1 MKPQVKRL
9 QSNINEHLCFLFITS
24 NNKAKCIRPWTPILV
39 FSQLNFQD
47 FHHVFHRSLSTAW
60 KPSVVLL
67 PFHRRIPQAAPSISS
82 PNTARILHPDHKRK
96 EGLTLLSQ
104 TTRIELERF
113 PPFLSYWGLLEFLE
127 WNLSFLWYAWLS
139 FWHMTSKSFSFAYK
153 MRYKSVSSS
162 AYYLQTDSEL
172 HQYNIW
178 TD

>member
-1 MKPQVKRL
+1 MDIKKYQTEIRQTKSPAKTLQMKPQVKRL

-82 PNTARILHPDHKRK
+82 PNTARDSPPRPRKKRRAYIIESDNEDWTWALPSFSELLRTSRISWMK
-96 EGLTLLSQ
+96 FVFPLIRLT
-104 TTRIELERF
+104 
-113 PPFLSYWGLLEFLE
+113 EFLTHDIKV
-127 WNLSFLWYAWLS
+127 FL
-139 FWHMTSKSFSFAYK
+139 FCI
-153 MRYKSVSSS
+153 
-162 AYYLQTDSEL
+162 QNE
-172 HQYNIW
+172 I
-178 TD
+178 